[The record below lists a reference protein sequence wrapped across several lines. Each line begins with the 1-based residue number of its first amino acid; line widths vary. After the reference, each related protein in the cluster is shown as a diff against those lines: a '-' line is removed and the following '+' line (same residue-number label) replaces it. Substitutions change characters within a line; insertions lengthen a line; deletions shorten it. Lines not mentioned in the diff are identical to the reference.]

1 MDWRSSRRF
10 LDKEQHWHTMHSHAH
25 CHNGQCTPRHV
36 YQVWNM
42 PLTTTLQRGGGSSNN
57 NTTTDLHWTQHSL
70 DSIDDQ
76 LRSDCSS
83 VDSDCI
89 WSACARCVQII
100 CQVAPIQVRVK
111 TNSKH
116 MHSNHV
122 LVCTLIERERCER
135 DGIMLDHCPRH
146 RVEWS

>member
-1 MDWRSSRRF
+1 M
-10 LDKEQHWHTMHSHAH
+10 DKEQHWHTMHSHAH

-57 NTTTDLHWTQHSL
+57 NNNTTDLHWTQHSL

-83 VDSDCI
+83 IDSDCI
-89 WSACARCVQII
+89 WSACARCVPLA

-111 TNSKH
+111 LNSQH
-116 MHSNHV
+116 MYWIALDCIGLHCIQATALHG
-122 LVCTLIERERCER
+122 CG
-135 DGIMLDHCPRH
+135 GIPIVDCLLMHWC
-146 RVEWS
+146 